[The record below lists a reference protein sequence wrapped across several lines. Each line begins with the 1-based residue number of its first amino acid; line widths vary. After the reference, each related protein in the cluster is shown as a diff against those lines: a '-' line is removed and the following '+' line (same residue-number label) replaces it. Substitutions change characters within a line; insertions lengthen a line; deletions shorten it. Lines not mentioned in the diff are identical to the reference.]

1 MSVRNRLMSS
11 IAAECEPRLCA
22 RCVEQWRATR
32 SPVAGTARYIRRVD
46 IGGRSVRRREASVA
60 FNPPVECRTD
70 ISRKSQVISG
80 KKNDTFVIRAKRTAR
95 TPTPRRALALPPRVF
110 GGLTNMPFPT
120 ESPTRS
126 TRRVHRGPR
135 CGKMSNILVL
145 VFLVETR
152 WPEPTH
158 IPPPCIAWTSCAR
171 DPATPHRARA
181 RGAT

>member
-1 MSVRNRLMSS
+1 MCPVRR
-11 IAAECEPRLCA
+11 
-22 RCVEQWRATR
+22 T
-32 SPVAGTARYIRRVD
+32 VAGDALASRRHCQTFYPPRGYRRAFGTSP
-46 IGGRSVRRREASVA
+46 GGVRRR
-60 FNPPVECRTD
+60 NPPVECRTD

-135 CGKMSNILVL
+135 CGTMSNILVL
-145 VFLVETR
+145 VFLGN
-152 WPEPTH
+152 
-158 IPPPCIAWTSCAR
+158 AL
-171 DPATPHRARA
+171 ARA
-181 RGAT
+181 DAYPTPFASPGPHARGILRHLTVHVHGVRRECS